1 MSVVKK
7 EIQAGTVLIF
17 QKNKV
22 LLEMRVVKAENGF
35 YGVWA

>member
-22 LLEMRVVKAENGF
+22 LEMRVVKAENGF
-35 YGVWA
+35 YEVWA